1 MKKENISAKGGGEY
15 KFTSTS
21 ADGETETTHLSMQQ
35 LVEILH
41 FEIFKHA
48 ESIDPNLKNV
58 IPLDKWEL
66 ELESSG
72 LIAAI
77 WKLGASTT
85 ESVIEYYK
93 IHSSSVSKYIQRAV
107 DPAITDEIT
116 KWLALRDALRD
127 EAKRLE
133 REKSE
138 KTKIGSSKLPAVVR
152 IQTSAEITGSLRAIS
167 DGATGRNWSR
177 SKAEVALIHSDP
189 KKHHESKL
197 SPVNADCTYDL
208 LEQQL
213 REVSEPECALQ
224 SHFVFEAV
232 LTHDRAYLE
241 LDYLI
246 RELGWKPH
254 SVAERQE
261 MRVIVYK
268 RLCLLSQLSSHGE
281 RVEMYADSITKK
293 REKIYGFGKLIYLLD
308 PYFTE
313 RQIKE
318 GDNIPTGITVAAGDK
333 LNEHRGNK
341 KILQDIGNARRLA
354 GLPTGQAQGDWAVS
368 IGLALN
374 YYWREGASRAQ
385 INRAGEEN
393 LPTPMVKKFT
403 RKELL
408 DMFPSVKFP
417 VNDILE
423 SDKPKRAQVFF
434 DGAIKLLKKKGV
446 ISWVSPP
453 ATLPRQGW
461 QRTWLNEEML
471 DIRPANEAKQNV
483 MDIAKAAQNKRKS
496 FAKKPLTAGRTP

>member
-1 MKKENISAKGGGEY
+1 
-15 KFTSTS
+15 
-21 ADGETETTHLSMQQ
+21 
-35 LVEILH
+35 
-41 FEIFKHA
+41 
-48 ESIDPNLKNV
+48 
-58 IPLDKWEL
+58 
-66 ELESSG
+66 
-72 LIAAI
+72 
-77 WKLGASTT
+77 
-85 ESVIEYYK
+85 
-93 IHSSSVSKYIQRAV
+93 
-107 DPAITDEIT
+107 
-116 KWLALRDALRD
+116 
-127 EAKRLE
+127 
-133 REKSE
+133 
-138 KTKIGSSKLPAVVR
+138 
-152 IQTSAEITGSLRAIS
+152 
-167 DGATGRNWSR
+167 
-177 SKAEVALIHSDP
+177 
-189 KKHHESKL
+189 
-197 SPVNADCTYDL
+197 
-208 LEQQL
+208 
-213 REVSEPECALQ
+213 LQ

-423 SDKPKRAQVFF
+423 SDKPKRAQEFF

>member
-1 MKKENISAKGGGEY
+1 MSEKIKNPKMVVGGDIEIRQPDISQGIDAELNASLVLDLLDAAEKIDPQLKNAPKIQKFDDVAKVTTDDGAIVTMAQPSFVEPTKLYAHFKEYSPIIHKIIE
-15 KFTSTS
+15 
-21 ADGETETTHLSMQQ
+21 ETTRKYAPD
-35 LVEILH
+35 E
-41 FEIFKHA
+41 
-48 ESIDPNLKNV
+48 
-58 IPLDKWEL
+58 
-66 ELESSG
+66 
-72 LIAAI
+72 
-77 WKLGASTT
+77 KLLLL
-85 ESVIEYYK
+85 
-93 IHSSSVSKYIQRAV
+93 YI
-107 DPAITDEIT
+107 
-116 KWLALRDALRD
+116 RDAVRD
-127 EAKRLE
+127 ESKRLE

-313 RQIKE
+313 QQIKE